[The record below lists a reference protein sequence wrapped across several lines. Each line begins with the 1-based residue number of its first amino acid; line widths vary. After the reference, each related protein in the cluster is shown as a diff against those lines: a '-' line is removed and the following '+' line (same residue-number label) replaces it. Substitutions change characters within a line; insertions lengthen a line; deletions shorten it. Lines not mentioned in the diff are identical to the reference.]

1 MSLKLDKLEL
11 HKMNPRSKY
20 KVKTDQNP
28 TESAPQTQQVNEA
41 DYYNACADLAQ
52 ERSDYFHLQY
62 SY

>member
-1 MSLKLDKLEL
+1 
-11 HKMNPRSKY
+11 MNPRSKY